1 MSSTELPDLVDFST
15 LKTMLDAER
24 KAVLKAHAFGDSD
37 EYVRDLEGAAVILD
51 FVEKIQTHLWQF
63 FKDYPSLI
71 SLFTSEFTSFHQ
83 FMQRDNVLDLCFLD
97 DCLFPEKE
105 IYFFGQDGGISLNIL
120 EIHLKAMQKWTEDKR
135 DKHNLAQ
142 KRIIEEFDLNLKPD
156 DLSCACHIC
165 ENSLR
170 NRLRD
175 FVFEDCKQVIDERV
189 IEIEQSLTKESLDA
203 ISEHYKKLQK
213 EIDKKFYKIRFRL
226 RRSTLN
232 RLESQVKSYMRDLFT
247 YPSKLARAQ
256 VENIRPVLKGHLF
269 NEGLPDDL
277 LTDEEFTRFYRQ
289 LASNIWKNER
299 YILTEF
305 AKTMRSVLVLKK
317 KDMSSK
323 ILTEY
328 LGEFWTHSNAR
339 QIKRKIIYHK
349 GPTNSGKTYHAI
361 EALSKA
367 QRGCYLAPLRLLA
380 GELYDTLNQKG
391 VVTTLLTGE
400 EVIEVEGAT
409 HTSSTIEMAR
419 FNEIFDCAVIDEIQ
433 MLSDPQRGWA
443 WTRALVNIFA
453 PEVHVCGDASVLDLV
468 QAICDLCGDTLEV
481 KEYTRMTELQ
491 VMPNTLVLA
500 DLERSDALIVFSRK
514 NALRFKRDLEKLGF
528 RVSIVYGRLS
538 PEVRREQARK
548 FDGQETDIIVSTDAI
563 AMGMNLP
570 IKRIVFSTLT
580 KFFNSQEYII
590 SDSEIKQI
598 AGRAGRF
605 QRFPTGYVT
614 CLNKVEDGL
623 QTIQDAL
630 NATLDQNEKCMV
642 GPDLDIFNQ
651 VNTALT
657 SNGLPGLKLSEFLRL
672 FNTMTFISPFHCVEL
687 NEMIELAEM
696 VEDADPKGKLSYA
709 EIFGFACA
717 PVNQGLVEH
726 VQYFVWIL
734 SHYVADM
741 PIRNEDIDFKSND
754 IDYLE
759 TKIKCV
765 ELFQWLSRH
774 FNRKNFDYDDTQLL
788 ENKNMAI
795 EKLNTLLSDKIV
807 PTCSSCGCK
816 LPENT
821 RFAICETCFQ
831 KRRFSRRGPP
841 GGAGAS
847 GSGDKKSGPGK
858 KFGKPFGKPGSGDKK
873 RSRKRKFS
881 GGKK

>member
-1 MSSTELPDLVDFST
+1 MSSAELPELVDFET
-15 LKTMLDAER
+15 LKSLLDAER
-24 KAVLKAHAFGDSD
+24 KAIMKAHSFGDSD
-37 EYVRDLEGAAVILD
+37 EYVRDLEGATVILD
-51 FVEKIQTHLWQF
+51 FLAKIQTELWTF

-71 SLFTSEFTSFHQ
+71 SLFSEEFISFHQ
-83 FMQRDNVLDLCFLD
+83 FLQRETVLDLCFLD

-120 EIHLKAMQKWTEDKR
+120 DIHLKAMNRWTEGKKER
-135 DKHNLAQ
+135 HNHSQ
-142 KRIIEEFDLNLKPD
+142 KRIIEEFDLNLKAE
-156 DLSCACHIC
+156 DLQCPCTLC
-165 ENSLR
+165 QNSLR

-175 FVFEDCKQVIDERV
+175 FVFDDCKLIIDERV
-189 IEIEQSLTKESLDA
+189 IEIQASLKKISIDE
-203 ISEHYKKLQK
+203 ISELYKKLQK
-213 EIDKKFYKIRFRL
+213 DIDKRFYKIRFRL

-232 RLESQVKSYMRDLFT
+232 RLESQVKSYMRDMFT
-247 YPSKLARAQ
+247 YPSDLARGQ
-256 VENIRPVLKGHLF
+256 IENIRPILKGHLF

-277 LTDEEFTRFYRQ
+277 LTDEELARFYRQ
-289 LASNIWKNER
+289 LSSNIWKNER
-299 YILTEF
+299 YILAEF

-317 KDMSSK
+317 KDLSSK

-328 LGEFWTHSNAR
+328 LGEFWIHSNAR
-339 QIKRKIIYHK
+339 QIKRKIIYHM

-367 QRGCYLAPLRLLA
+367 GRGCYLAPLRLLA

-400 EVIEVEGAT
+400 EVIELEGAT

-433 MLSDPQRGWA
+433 MISDPQRGWA

-453 PEVHVCGDASVLDLV
+453 PEVHICGDASVYDLV
-468 QAICDLCGDTLEV
+468 KNICDLCGDVLEV
-481 KEYTRMTELQ
+481 KEYKRMTELQ
-491 VMPNTLVLA
+491 VMPNTMVLA

-514 NALRFKRDLEKLGF
+514 NALRFKRDLEKLSF

-548 FDGQETDIIVSTDAI
+548 FDNQETDIIVSTDAI

-580 KFFNSQEYII
+580 KYINSQENPIT
-590 SDSEIKQI
+590 DSEIKQI
-598 AGRAGRF
+598 AGRAGRY
-605 QRFPTGYVT
+605 QKFPTGYVS

-630 NATLDQNEKCMV
+630 NATLDQKEKSMV

-657 SNGLPGLKLSEFLRL
+657 TNGLPGLKLSEFLRL
-672 FNTMTFISPFHCVEL
+672 FNTMTFISPFYCVEL
-687 NEMIELAEM
+687 TEMIELAEM
-696 VEDADPKGKLSYA
+696 VEDADPHGKLSYA

-717 PVNQGLVEH
+717 PVNLGLIDH
-726 VQYFVWIL
+726 VQYYVWIL
-734 SHYVADM
+734 SNYVSDL
-741 PIRNEDIDFKSND
+741 PIRNEDIDPKSND

-774 FNRKNFDYDDTQLL
+774 FNRKNFDYDDSQLL

-807 PTCSSCGCK
+807 PTCTSCGCK

-831 KRRFSRRGPP
+831 KRRFTRRRPEGAHGANDKGGPP
-841 GGAGAS
+841 G
-847 GSGDKKSGPGK
+847 KKSGW
-858 KFGKPFGKPGSGDKK
+858 KPFGKPAAAGSKK